1 MKNSLEDVVS
11 SFKINKGTNQ
21 NVNSVKN
28 QLIVKNPL
36 IL

>member
-21 NVNSVKN
+21 NSVKN

-36 IL
+36 SL